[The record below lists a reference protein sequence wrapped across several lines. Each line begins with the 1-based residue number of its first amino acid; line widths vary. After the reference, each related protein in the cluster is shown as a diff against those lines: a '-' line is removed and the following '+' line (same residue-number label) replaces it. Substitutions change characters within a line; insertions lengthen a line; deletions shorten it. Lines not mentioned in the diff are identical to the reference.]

1 MNESILTLLI
11 FIPTL
16 GALVMLLN
24 TQFMGK
30 ENPDSY
36 KWIAVFT
43 TGIQLVMA
51 VWLYLNYN
59 PTDTVQTSPFT
70 IQLSWIPQFNI
81 EYYLG
86 VDGLSMPMVL
96 LTALLSF
103 ICVISS
109 WNISKSPLGYFSL
122 FLLLDTGM
130 MGVFCSLDFF
140 LFYVFWEVM
149 LLPMYFLIGI
159 WGGPQRQ
166 YAAIKFFLYTL
177 FGSVFMLLAMLALYF
192 YSDPHTFNLITLIET
207 ARTIDV
213 SLWGF
218 NMKYLIWLCLFIG
231 FAIKVPVFPFHTW
244 LPLAHVEAPT
254 AISVI
259 LAGVLL
265 KMGTYGLLR
274 ISYPLLPGE
283 VYGFATALA
292 VLGVINIIW
301 GAANAIAQIDM
312 KKMVAYSSVSHMGYV
327 ILGMASVVAANKA
340 GAEAGLNGAAMQMFN
355 HGTITAMLFLL
366 VGVIYDRAHHRYIF
380 YPDNFKD
387 QELAGKP
394 GFGGLGSQMPIYT
407 AFIALSFF
415 AGLGLPALSGFI
427 SEALCFIG
435 GFSVNETFAGEYS
448 IIRKLTI
455 VGTLGILLNAIYF
468 LRAYQH
474 VFLGELNEKYNSLVD
489 INWRE
494 ISCVAPIAIIVLI
507 LGIYPAPLINI
518 IAPTLTNLIDLIQS
532 APIYGVN

>member
-1 MNESILTLLI
+1 MNETILTLLI
-11 FIPTL
+11 FTPTL
-16 GALVMLLN
+16 GALVMLVN
-24 TQFMGK
+24 TQFIGRK
-30 ENPDSY
+30 NPNSY
-36 KWIAVFT
+36 KWIAAVS
-43 TGIQLVMA
+43 TGIQLVLA
-51 VWLYLNYN
+51 LWLYANYN
-59 PTDTVQTSPFT
+59 PADTVQSSPFT
-70 IQLSWIPQFNI
+70 VQVSWISQFNI

-86 VDGLSMPMVL
+86 VDGVSMPMVI

-103 ICVISS
+103 LCVISS
-109 WNISKSPLGYFSL
+109 WNISKATIGYFSL

-207 ARTIDV
+207 ARTIDET
-213 SLWGF
+213 LWGF
-218 NMKYLIWLCLFIG
+218 DLKYLIWLALFIG
-231 FAIKVPVFPFHTW
+231 FAIKVPIFPFHTW

-254 AISVI
+254 AVSVI

-301 GAANAIAQIDM
+301 GAANAIAQIDL

-327 ILGMASVVAANKA
+327 ILGMSSVVAANKA

-355 HGTITAMLFLL
+355 HGTITAMLFML

-380 YPDNFKD
+380 YPDNYHDIDK
-387 QELAGKP
+387 AGKL

-407 AFIALSFF
+407 AFVALAFF

-435 GFSVNETFAGEYS
+435 GFSVNQTFTGEIS

-455 VGTLGILLNAIYF
+455 VGTLGILLNAVYF
-468 LRAYQH
+468 LRAFQH
-474 VFLGELNEKYNSLVD
+474 VFLGKLNEKYELLID

-494 ISCVAPIAIIVLI
+494 ISCIAPIAVIVLI
-507 LGIYPAPLINI
+507 LGIYPAPLIDM
-518 IAPTLTNLIDLIQS
+518 IAPTLNNLIDLIRS
-532 APIYGVN
+532 TPIYGMN